1 MPLPT
6 EKPLDP
12 QDSSALRA
20 ELHARFHE
28 ALVRFFS
35 RRIRTQHYAED
46 LAQETLLRVLRSGT
60 FDRVESPERY
70 VFRVAINQLRD
81 HQRKVG
87 RLDHP
92 GARVDVEDAI
102 AAEKEPQLVE
112 ALYPE
117 RVIAGTDS
125 LQRVVAL
132 LGELDERTRNIFVLF
147 RLEGMRQ
154 KQIAELYGIGQS
166 TVEKHVM
173 KATAHLIGRREGMES
188 A

>member
-1 MPLPT
+1 MPQHT

-12 QDSSALRA
+12 QASSELRIQ
-20 ELHARFHE
+20 LHARFHE
-28 ALVRFFS
+28 ALVRFFR
-35 RRIRTQHYAED
+35 RRIRTDHYSED
-46 LAQETLLRVLRSGT
+46 LAQETLLRVLKAGA

-92 GARVDVEDAI
+92 GLRINVEEAI
-102 AAEKEPQLVE
+102 ASEKEPELVE
-112 ALYPE
+112 VFYPE
-117 RVIAGTDS
+117 RVVASRDS
-125 LQRVVAL
+125 LQHVAAL
-132 LGELDERTRNIFVLF
+132 LSELDDRTRNIFVLF
-147 RLEGMRQ
+147 KLEGMKQ

-173 KATAHLIGRREGMES
+173 KATAHLIGRQQAMEHE
-188 A
+188 